1 MNESLTFLFYH
12 YGKIPRYLRN
22 AIEHVRIF
30 NSDAEIM
37 LITDGIED
45 VSLLT
50 PFGVRHQEMSEFPSP
65 ELDTFCRTYRHIS
78 CFKERYERFVLERWF
93 VTETIRRQRPD
104 RIYIMQDS
112 DVAVFGDASELLALL
127 PDCPIALSSNNP
139 HFTFVRG
146 DISGFLN
153 FILGFYADPA
163 RLADSSRRHAD
174 AENAEQIYNL
184 GEMQFLHEF
193 MQASPDMQRFPTN
206 TPAGYVD
213 VNLHIPEGFEFMQLR
228 RRPRKKVYWR
238 HEDGKIIPYF
248 LKDGQLS
255 RAFLVH
261 FQGPGKRVFFRFNG
275 SKLSTNP
282 IRLAALNAI
291 FQKQRLAN
299 LT

>member
-1 MNESLTFLFYH
+1 MNKDITFIFYH

-30 NSDAEIM
+30 NPEAEIM
-37 LITDGIED
+37 LITEGIED
-45 VSLLT
+45 VSMLA
-50 PFGVRHQEMSEFPSP
+50 PFDVWHHEMSVFPSP
-65 ELDTFCRTYRHIS
+65 ELETFRRTYRHIS

-104 RIYIMQDS
+104 RAFIMQDS
-112 DVAVFGDASELLALL
+112 DVAVFGDASELL
-127 PDCPIALSSNNP
+127 PFMTDCPIALSGNNP

-146 DISGFLN
+146 DISRFLN

-163 RLADSSRRHAD
+163 RLADSGRRHAE
-174 AENAEQIYNL
+174 AKNTEQIYNL

-193 MQASPDMQRFPTN
+193 MQVSADMQRFPTD
-206 TPAGYVD
+206 TSAGYVD
-213 VNLHIPEGFEFMQLR
+213 VNLHIPEGFEFMKLR
-228 RRPRKKVYWR
+228 RRPRKKVFWK
-238 HEDGKIIPYF
+238 HEDGKVIPYF
-248 LKDGQLS
+248 RKDGQFR

-261 FQGPGKRVFFRFNG
+261 FQGPGKRVFLRFNG
-275 SKLSTNP
+275 GSLSANP

-291 FQKQRLAN
+291 FQRQCLAN